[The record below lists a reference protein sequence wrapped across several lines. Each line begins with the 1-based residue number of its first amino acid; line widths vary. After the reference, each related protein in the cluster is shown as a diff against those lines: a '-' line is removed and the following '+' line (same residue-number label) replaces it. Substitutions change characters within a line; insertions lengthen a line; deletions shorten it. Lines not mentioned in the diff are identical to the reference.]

1 MEIAASSLPFHHPDA
16 AFKARALIATSLTT
30 TRAARN
36 SRQPVIGVITHN
48 GPSQRLGIN
57 KNAARPIFNLCL

>member
-1 MEIAASSLPFHHPDA
+1 MKSAPSPLPFHHPDA
-16 AFKARALIATSLTT
+16 AFKTRAHRYQPST

-36 SRQPVIGVITHN
+36 SRQPAIGVITHN